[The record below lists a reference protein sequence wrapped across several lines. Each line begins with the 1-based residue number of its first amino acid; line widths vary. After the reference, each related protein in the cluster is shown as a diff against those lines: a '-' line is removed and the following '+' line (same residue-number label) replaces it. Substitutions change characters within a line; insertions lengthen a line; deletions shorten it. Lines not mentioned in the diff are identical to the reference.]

1 MPALRALLAG
11 LVDYA
16 GLYPPASL
24 DMQRAVAEYV
34 TQRAGAHAWMLG
46 RFVAPAA
53 ALADCVHAVH
63 GTPGRDDARLP
74 LPVSA
79 VLGQD
84 LLADVALV
92 HDAIVARGAILHV
105 DSIEA
110 RVSSPAELAAV
121 ATARPPGT
129 LLFAEV
135 PTGPAL
141 SAMLDAVAQQGVHA
155 KIRTG
160 GVTPAGFP
168 GPADIVVFMRG
179 CLDRGIAF
187 KATAGLHHPLRGQY
201 RLTYEPGAT
210 THAMYGYLNVFLA
223 ATLLRAGGSDDDAVA
238 LLCESD
244 PAALVTADGAL
255 GWRTHRFSEAVL
267 HDTRR
272 SLALSFGS
280 CSFREPV
287 DELTQLGLR
296 P

>member
-24 DMQRAVAEYV
+24 DMERAVAEYA
-34 TQRAGAHAWMLG
+34 THRAGEHAWMLG

-53 ALADCVHAVH
+53 ALPAFVHAVH
-63 GTPGRDDARLP
+63 ALPAGGDARLP

-84 LLADVALV
+84 TAADLAAV
-92 HDAIVARGAILHV
+92 HDAAVAHGAILHV

-110 RVSSPAELAAV
+110 RVSSPHELV
-121 ATARPPGT
+121 AMATSRPPGT

-135 PTGPAL
+135 PTGAAREP
-141 SAMLDAVAQQGVHA
+141 MLDAVAQQGVHA

-160 GVTPAGFP
+160 GVTAEGFP
-168 GPADIVVFMRG
+168 PPSDIVAFMRG
-179 CLDRGIAF
+179 CIGRGVAF
-187 KATAGLHHPLRGQY
+187 KATAGLHHPLHGSY
-201 RLTYEPGAT
+201 RLTYEAGAAS
-210 THAMYGYLNVFLA
+210 HPMYGYLNVFLTA
-223 ATLLRAGGSDDDAVA
+223 ALLRAGGSDDEAMA

-244 PAALVTADGAL
+244 GTAL
-255 GWRTHRFSEAVL
+255 GSAGGVLTWRDHRFSESMLRDARHSV
-267 HDTRR
+267 
-272 SLALSFGS
+272 ALSFGS

-287 DELTQLGLR
+287 DELTQLGLN